1 MGGGKVLSDGGE
13 VVEEA
18 LVGKEKTGAKAVVQ
32 TEGVLQTV
40 VRHQERLP
48 LQTRWTRSGRKT

>member
-1 MGGGKVLSDGGE
+1 MRGGKVLSYGGE

-18 LVGKEKTGAKAVVQ
+18 FVGKEKTGAKAVVQ

-40 VRHQERLP
+40 VRHQERLS
-48 LQTRWTRSGRKT
+48 LWIRRTSSKRKT

>member
-1 MGGGKVLSDGGE
+1 MRGGKVLSYGGE

-18 LVGKEKTGAKAVVQ
+18 FVGKEKTGAKAVVQ

-40 VRHQERLP
+40 VRHQERLS
-48 LQTRWTRSGRKT
+48 LWTSSKRKT